1 MSLLFRHAFRSLLK
15 SPGFTLVAV
24 LTLSLGI
31 GATTTLYS
39 VVSTLVLNPTR
50 LPDPSTLVQLWVRNP
65 ERNFNAPAMSWPR
78 FEEIRREQTVFS
90 EVAVSAFGT
99 LNFIHEG
106 EPEQLTGLYATSG
119 FLRVLGVTPVQGRNF
134 VVEED
139 LAGSA
144 PVVILSHEIWQTR
157 FGGRSHLVGQP
168 ILLSGTSYTIV
179 GILPPLLGNPYGNVQ
194 LITPRPNEFAGLTPQ
209 QVANGAGYLQT
220 IARLKP
226 GVSLEAAEAEIA
238 TLTHRYTTSFAERLD
253 GRNETTVV
261 PFIEALVGNV
271 RPTLNL
277 LTGVVAL
284 VLLIACAN
292 VSNLFLGRLSARQRE
307 IGVRLSLG
315 ATRRQLIHQF
325 LLESLLFS
333 GVSALLGIIVASVTL
348 DTVQRLSANL
358 TAPGTTF
365 EVDAPALGFTVLVGV
380 TCAVLVGLIPAW
392 QASRSNLA
400 EVLKDASARS
410 QSGGVRG
417 GKFRAL
423 LVVVE
428 VALSVVLL
436 IGSGLL
442 LVSFFRLQSTPP
454 GFDPNGVASALV
466 SIPAERYRTPEQQS
480 DFFRQV
486 IDRLREHPQVSSA
499 AAAIGLPLSGF
510 IPQSPYS
517 IRGRDILP
525 LPQRPLAGLRIVT
538 EDYFKTLGIPL
549 REGRPFTAQDRSG
562 APGVCIINESL
573 ARRLFPGQTAV
584 GQVILRGRD
593 AEIPGEIVGVVGDVK
608 TLGLAAPPPDEIYWP
623 SAQLGRGTMA
633 LVARTQGDPAAL
645 QSVLRSAVASID
657 PGQPLSFF
665 TTLDGALLQ
674 SLGFQ
679 RITAYLTGAFA
690 VLALLLA
697 AVGLYSVLA
706 FTVAQRTVE
715 IGVRMALGAQPA
727 QVVNLV
733 LRQGLWLVAIGL
745 VVGCALASGL
755 SQLIASLLF
764 GIEPFHLGVYAGVAG
779 IFTVVGVAAC
789 LVPSWRASRIDPLE
803 ALRSD

>member
-417 GKFRAL
+417 GKFRAM

-510 IPQSPYS
+510 IPQSPLQHPRS
-517 IRGRDILP
+517 RHPSAAATSPGRVAHRDRRLLQDPGHTAPRGAAVLLP
-525 LPQRPLAGLRIVT
+525 RTVQAHPGSASSTNRSPADCFPDKRRSDRSSYGAVMPRFRARSWASSATSRRSGSPRLRRMRSTGPPRSWAGVRWLSWRARR
-538 EDYFKTLGIPL
+538 GIPL
-549 REGRPFTAQDRSG
+549 RCSRCCGRPWHRSTPGNRSPFSPPSMAPCSSRSVSSVSPPTLPELSLSLPCSLRPSGSTACS
-562 APGVCIINESL
+562 
-573 ARRLFPGQTAV
+573 
-584 GQVILRGRD
+584 
-593 AEIPGEIVGVVGDVK
+593 
-608 TLGLAAPPPDEIYWP
+608 P
-623 SAQLGRGTMA
+623 S
-633 LVARTQGDPAAL
+633 P
-645 QSVLRSAVASID
+645 
-657 PGQPLSFF
+657 
-665 TTLDGALLQ
+665 
-674 SLGFQ
+674 
-679 RITAYLTGAFA
+679 
-690 VLALLLA
+690 
-697 AVGLYSVLA
+697 
-706 FTVAQRTVE
+706 
-715 IGVRMALGAQPA
+715 
-727 QVVNLV
+727 
-733 LRQGLWLVAIGL
+733 
-745 VVGCALASGL
+745 
-755 SQLIASLLF
+755 
-764 GIEPFHLGVYAGVAG
+764 
-779 IFTVVGVAAC
+779 
-789 LVPSWRASRIDPLE
+789 
-803 ALRSD
+803 